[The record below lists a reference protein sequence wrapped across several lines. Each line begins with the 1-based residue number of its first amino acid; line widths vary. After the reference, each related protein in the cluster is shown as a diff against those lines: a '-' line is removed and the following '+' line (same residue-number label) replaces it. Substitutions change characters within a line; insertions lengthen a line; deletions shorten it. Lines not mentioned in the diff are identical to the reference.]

1 VPPPGLHRTLAL
13 VELLLSVPTA
23 VALLFVTAPY
33 GRHIRAGWGPS
44 LPAWLGW
51 LLMEAPAPI
60 VFLLFWLQGSHRGEL
75 VPILLLAMW
84 ETHYAYRAFVY
95 PVGLRRGQ
103 GRMLVSVA
111 AMAVLFNLL
120 NGYVNGAWVS
130 GGAAYPAT
138 WLADPRFVVGALL
151 FAGGLAL
158 NVLSDRALRRLRRPG
173 ETGYKV
179 PRGGAFEWVSCP
191 NYLGE
196 VVEWTGWAIAT
207 WSLPGL
213 AFAVYTAAN
222 LVPRALSHHAWYR
235 REFPGYPPE
244 RRAVIPFLL

>member
-1 VPPPGLHRTLAL
+1 VPPSGLHRILVL
-13 VELLLSVPTA
+13 VELLLAVPTA
-23 VALLFVTAPY
+23 VSLLFVTAPY
-33 GRHIRAGWGPS
+33 GRHTRAGWGPS

-51 LLMEAPAPI
+51 LLMEAPAPV
-60 VFLLFWLQGSHRGEL
+60 VFLLFWLQGPHRGEV
-75 VPILLLAMW
+75 VPIVLLVMW
-84 ETHYAYRAFVY
+84 ETHYVYRAFIY
-95 PVGLRRGQ
+95 PAGLRRGR

-111 AMAVLFNLL
+111 AMAVLFNVL

-130 GGAAYPAT
+130 GGGAHPAS
-138 WLADPRFVVGALL
+138 WLADPRFVAGAAL

-158 NVLSDRALRRLRRPG
+158 NVLSDRALRRLRKPG
-173 ETGYKV
+173 ETGYRV

-235 REFPGYPPE
+235 REFPDYPE
-244 RRAVIPFLL
+244 GRRALIPFVL

>member
-1 VPPPGLHRTLAL
+1 VPPPGLHRILVL
-13 VELLLSVPTA
+13 VELLLAVPTA
-23 VALLFVTAPY
+23 VSLLFVTAPY
-33 GRHIRAGWGPS
+33 GRHIRGGWGPS

-51 LLMEAPAPI
+51 LLMEAPAPV
-60 VFLLFWLQGSHRGEL
+60 VFLLFWLQGPHRGEVVPL
-75 VPILLLAMW
+75 VFLGMW
-84 ETHYAYRAFVY
+84 EAHYVYRAFVY
-95 PVGLRRGQ
+95 PAGLRRGH

-130 GGAAYPAT
+130 GGGAHPAA
-138 WLADPRFVVGALL
+138 WLADPRFLVGAAL
-151 FAGGLAL
+151 FAGGLTL
-158 NVLSDRALRRLRRPG
+158 NVRSDRALRRLRKPG
-173 ETGYKV
+173 ETGYRI

-196 VVEWTGWAIAT
+196 VVEWAGWAIAT

-235 REFPGYPPE
+235 REFPEYPAG

>member
-1 VPPPGLHRTLAL
+1 
-13 VELLLSVPTA
+13 
-23 VALLFVTAPY
+23 
-33 GRHIRAGWGPS
+33 
-44 LPAWLGW
+44 
-51 LLMEAPAPI
+51 
-60 VFLLFWLQGSHRGEL
+60 
-75 VPILLLAMW
+75 
-84 ETHYAYRAFVY
+84 
-95 PVGLRRGQ
+95 
-103 GRMLVSVA
+103 MLVSVA
-111 AMAVLFNLL
+111 AMAVLFNVL

-130 GGAAYPAT
+130 GGGAHPAS
-138 WLADPRFVVGALL
+138 WLADPRFVAGAAL

-173 ETGYKV
+173 EAGYRI

-235 REFPGYPPE
+235 REFPDYPRG
-244 RRAVIPFLL
+244 RRAVLPYLL